1 MVAPALNGLDC
12 GGKLRFNSG
21 TVLKPRRLPM
31 LRRLAVAV
39 LLLVSP
45 PAMADTAVP
54 QLMADRLK
62 AGELAALEQD
72 LTARMVAEP
81 GNDQARFALGT
92 TQFIRTVEGLAQDM
106 HRHGLQPPRAV
117 AMLLPF
123 FRFPLPPNPQAE
135 PLDYEK
141 MRDIFKRALAGFTR
155 SEQTLAGMGE
165 AEVKLPIAIGLA
177 RLDLDGSGRADEQ
190 ESLFSLFNATL
201 GGGNLPPE
209 SAGRLIITFDRAD
222 ATWLRGYGHLLS
234 ALIEFLLAHDGKAS
248 FDVSAHMLF
257 PDAGLP
263 NAVLNRQ
270 ADNPPGDAEIGA
282 ATDLIAAIHLMN
294 WAPAEPDRMKA
305 SLTHLEQVVALSR
318 ENWRF
323 ILAETDDE
331 AEWIPSPRQ
340 KNGVLPN
347 APVTQQT
354 VDGWM
359 MFLAEFEAILK
370 GQKLVPHW
378 RLAKGINLRR
388 VFLEP
393 RPFDPILWAQGS
405 AALPYAEDGPVTDQA
420 TWNRIM
426 GLFGGNFIGF
436 ALWFN

>member
-1 MVAPALNGLDC
+1 
-12 GGKLRFNSG
+12 
-21 TVLKPRRLPM
+21 M
-31 LRRLAVAV
+31 LRHLAAAV
-39 LLLVSP
+39 LLLVST
-45 PAMADTAVP
+45 PAFADTAVP
-54 QLMADRLK
+54 QLMGDRLR

-72 LTARMVAEP
+72 LAARMAAEA
-81 GNDQARFALGT
+81 GNDQARFALGA
-92 TQFIRTVEGLAQDM
+92 TQFFRTVEGLAQDM

-123 FRFPLPPNPQAE
+123 FRLPLPPNSAAE

-141 MRDIFKRALAGFTR
+141 MREILKRALAGFAR
-155 SEQTLAGMGE
+155 LEETLAGMGE

-177 RLDLDGSGRADEQ
+177 RLDLDSSGRADEQ

-209 SAGRLIITFDRAD
+209 LAEGFIITFDRAD
-222 ATWLRGYGHLLS
+222 AAWLRGYGHLLS
-234 ALIEFLLAHDGKAS
+234 ALIEFLLAHDGRAS
-248 FDVSAHMLF
+248 FEASAHMLF

-263 NAVLNRQ
+263 NAALNAMPAGPRS
-270 ADNPPGDAEIGA
+270 GDEMRA
-282 ATDLIAAIHLMN
+282 AADLIAAIHLMH
-294 WAPAEPDRMKA
+294 WQPTEPERMKA
-305 SLTHLEQVVALSR
+305 ALSHLEEVVRLSR

-340 KNGVLPN
+340 KNGVIPN
-347 APVTQQT
+347 APVTQET

-359 MFLAEFEAILK
+359 MFLTEFEAILK

-405 AALPYAEDGPVTDQA
+405 AALPYLEDGPVTDQA

-426 GLFGGNFIGF
+426 GMFSGNFIGF

>member
-1 MVAPALNGLDC
+1 
-12 GGKLRFNSG
+12 
-21 TVLKPRRLPM
+21 M
-31 LRRLAVAV
+31 LRRLAVTL
-39 LLLVSP
+39 LLLVST
-45 PAMADTAVP
+45 PAFADTAVP
-54 QLMADRLK
+54 QLMGDRLR
-62 AGELAALEQD
+62 AGELALLEQD
-72 LTARMVAEP
+72 LAARIAAEP
-81 GNDQARFALGT
+81 GNDQARFALGA

-106 HRHGLQPPRAV
+106 HRHGLQPPREA

-141 MRDIFKRALAGFTR
+141 MRGIFKRALAGFAK

-209 SAGRLIITFDRAD
+209 MAERFIITFDRAD

-248 FDVSAHMLF
+248 FEASAHMLF

-263 NAVLNRQ
+263 NAVLNGQ
-270 ADNPPGDAEIGA
+270 PDIQPGYAELGA
-282 ATDLIAAIHLMN
+282 AADLIAAVHLMH
-294 WAPAEPDRMKA
+294 WPATEPERLKA
-305 SLTHLEQVVALSR
+305 AHAHLEQVVALSR

-340 KNGVLPN
+340 KNGVIPS
-347 APVTQQT
+347 APVTQET

-359 MFLAEFEAILK
+359 MFLGEFEAILK

-405 AALPYAEDGPVTDQA
+405 AALPYLEDGPVTDQA

-426 GLFGGNFIGF
+426 GMFSGNFIGF